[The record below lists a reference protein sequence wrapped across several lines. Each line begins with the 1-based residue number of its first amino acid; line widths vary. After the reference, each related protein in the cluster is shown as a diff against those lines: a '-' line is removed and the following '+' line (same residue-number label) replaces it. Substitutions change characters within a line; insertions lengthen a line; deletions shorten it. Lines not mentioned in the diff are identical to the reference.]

1 MHRSTKPDD
10 GQSGRLKGS
19 VLYAG
24 NGDIGDHDG
33 PYPSEKDQ
41 GLCSGAGGRPVISG
55 GGSFTSRRSMGRMRS
70 KNTDQ
75 GGDFF
80 VSLYCQ
86 QKYRYSD
93 LLAFCFNYFWGG
105 NARGTQISLSHA
117 RHNTVQSAGSESEQ
131 SNLIQAPVESTFFPS
146 VAQQRLPFETFYRA
160 NDLLRCMNVLE
171 KVNLNTSFIATVLF
185 WLS

>member
-1 MHRSTKPDD
+1 
-10 GQSGRLKGS
+10 
-19 VLYAG
+19 
-24 NGDIGDHDG
+24 
-33 PYPSEKDQ
+33 
-41 GLCSGAGGRPVISG
+41 
-55 GGSFTSRRSMGRMRS
+55 MRS

-80 VSLYCQ
+80 VSLHCQ

-93 LLAFCFNYFWGG
+93 LLAFCFNCFWGG
-105 NARGTQISLSHA
+105 SARGTQISLSPA
-117 RHNTVQSAGSESEQ
+117 RRNSVQSAGSASKQ
-131 SNLIQAPVESTFFPS
+131 SNLIQVPVESTFFPS
-146 VAQQRLPFETFYRA
+146 VAQQRLPFETFYKA